1 MTPVAES
8 QTSKRLSRRQY
19 IKYAGAG
26 IVAVA
31 VAGLGYYGTR
41 PPPTQTETSSLKL
54 LPPTADFEY
63 EPSYINPTSADIIC
77 FLNKSRNPDGTDTD
91 LAYSWYVDDHLASN
105 TKDHFAQLSSGEIA
119 TPHEVRLSACR
130 AGLCNDVEKLVRI
143 DPTSIPEYPERMLH
157 IPIKGIVVDAGT
169 KVDDFYDSKRN
180 ITDSELEAELVDITN
195 KELGC
200 NGLRIY
206 GSYDF
211 EVLRYA
217 EIAARG
223 NFDAILLC
231 PRYVSQDTDE
241 VVRRTVDFAA
251 RAEALRSTSKSV
263 VLQIGQELSTDVS
276 GIFEGRTW
284 LDRVFEVGDKW
295 HKHGWQQKLNQLLN
309 DLAVGV
315 SVVFHGPTSY
325 SAGPWELDIPWNQLD
340 VDIIGCNQYWYEGC
354 TEQDYL
360 DRLRKASRYGKPVY
374 NTEFGSCTYKGSWE
388 YGGAGFAYVEGKEYS
403 QEAQA
408 EYVRRYLDLN
418 ERAQMDGLFLFTLS
432 QNQPGSLDKNS
443 MGILKLD
450 VPDYSYPP
458 HYSRKK
464 AFYAYKSYQTAT

>member
-1 MTPVAES
+1 MVA
-8 QTSKRLSRRQY
+8 
-19 IKYAGAG
+19 
-26 IVAVA
+26 
-31 VAGLGYYGTR
+31 
-41 PPPTQTETSSLKL
+41 
-54 LPPTADFEY
+54 
-63 EPSYINPTSADIIC
+63 
-77 FLNKSRNPDGTDTD
+77 
-91 LAYSWYVDDHLASN
+91 N

-143 DPTSIPEYPERMLH
+143 DPTSIPEYPERPLD

-206 GSYDF
+206 GSYDS

-223 NFDAILLC
+223 NYDAILLC

-251 RAEALRSTSKSV
+251 GAEALRSTSKPI

-309 DLAVGV
+309 DLAAGV
-315 SVVFHGPTSY
+315 SGVFHDRRVTRLGHGNLTFHGISWMSTSSDATNTGTKDAPNKITLTDSGKQVGTANQCTTPS
-325 SAGPWELDIPWNQLD
+325 SAHVRTKARGIMAVP
-340 VDIIGCNQYWYEGC
+340 
-354 TEQDYL
+354 
-360 DRLRKASRYGKPVY
+360 ASRMLKAKS
-374 NTEFGSCTYKGSWE
+374 TAK
-388 YGGAGFAYVEGKEYS
+388 
-403 QEAQA
+403 
-408 EYVRRYLDLN
+408 RHR
-418 ERAQMDGLFLFTLS
+418 LS
-432 QNQPGSLDKNS
+432 TCN
-443 MGILKLD
+443 
-450 VPDYSYPP
+450 
-458 HYSRKK
+458 
-464 AFYAYKSYQTAT
+464 ATWI